1 MTNIGKMRLIVNEK
15 QYKELLFTNK
25 NEIDSISEWV
35 DYISDFTINKL
46 ENKNLFE
53 SILCTNKLNLK
64 LGKFKFFKKLPIDN
78 LVLNIYNEENVKFK
92 CDFDTEQIF
101 INEDNQ
107 LKNVVINMEMDKN
120 ISLIEQIDKNKLK
133 ITLSGIKHWYEN
145 NNK

>member
-78 LVLNIYNEENVKFK
+78 LVLNIYNEENV
-92 CDFDTEQIF
+92 
-101 INEDNQ
+101 
-107 LKNVVINMEMDKN
+107 
-120 ISLIEQIDKNKLK
+120 
-133 ITLSGIKHWYEN
+133 
-145 NNK
+145 